1 MTFEI
6 DMGMASR
13 RHLEAADELAKG
25 VRRDVA
31 GYLYGIAAECA
42 FKAMM
47 REAGLRPLAK
57 EKQRNDPFFAH
68 FPELRTMLEILFVGA
83 EEPR

>member
-1 MTFEI
+1 VAAAPWNDIVTFEI
-6 DMGMASR
+6 DMGMAAR

-47 REAGLRPLAK
+47 LEAGLRPLAK
-57 EKQRNDPFFAH
+57 ESNEMIRFSH
-68 FPELRTMLEILFVGA
+68 ISRSYV
-83 EEPR
+83 RC